1 MSCDTSS
8 GGYLVC
14 ENVSSL
20 TDGYQQVLWI
30 VPIAGNTT
38 HRFRLWMYFRLTSS
52 FNTWATWSEEIFS
65 RADRSWILSRR
76 GKEARISV

>member
-20 TDGYQQVLWI
+20 TNGYQDVLCI
-30 VPIAGNTT
+30 GIAGNTT

-65 RADRSWILSRR
+65 RADRSWILGKT
-76 GKEARISV
+76 GKETRISV